1 MVGGRNLKLLI
12 ALKTKQVDSR
22 KMFYTCL
29 HVWEWVRT
37 EHDLVSVIS
46 PINSARTLVCCQEQR
61 HCQFL
66 KLVLLPELNGREGMK

>member
-12 ALKTKQVDSR
+12 ALKTKQVDSS

-37 EHDLVSVIS
+37 GRDLVSVTS
-46 PINSARTLVCCQEQR
+46 PINSAHILVCCQRQR
-61 HCQFL
+61 HCQVQ